1 MDRALAAGI
10 DLGLCY
16 VLLVAPIS
24 YVVLSVL
31 PVLEAQ
37 GPVAVAISLGILV
50 PVNLTYAFVFEWRY
64 SRTPGKVAR
73 SLMVTTAEGEPCTLR
88 ASAVRNLLR
97 YVDGLGV
104 PPLLYAVGVL
114 ASAVS
119 PSGQRVGDRLAD
131 TVVVRSGRLRR
142 PAGDRTGEAA
152 RDDTPRRTAETGE
165 TAEGNHERENETSQ
179 ACQAT
184 CRELHSDLSARPDAS
199 RFRTTDRG
207 GAGGTTLGSSEA
219 ARRGPTA
226 GRRPRPR
233 SARVRDRKG

>member
-16 VLLVAPIS
+16 VLLVAPIC
-24 YVVLSVL
+24 YVILSVL
-31 PVLEAQ
+31 PVLDAQGPIDLGLCYVLLVAPICYVILSVLPVLDAQ
-37 GPVAVAISLGILV
+37 GPVAVALSFGVLI
-50 PVNLTYAFVFEWRY
+50 PVNLTYTFVFEWRY

-119 PSGQRVGDRLAD
+119 PSGQRVGDRVAD
-131 TVVVRSGRLRR
+131 TVVVRSGRLDR
-142 PAGDRTGEAA
+142 PVADDTGGTA
-152 RDDTPRRTAETGE
+152 RDEADPVGENDSGAERRE
-165 TAEGNHERENETSQ
+165 Q
-179 ACQAT
+179 
-184 CRELHSDLSARPDAS
+184 HS
-199 RFRTTDRG
+199 G
-207 GAGGTTLGSSEA
+207 GY
-219 ARRGPTA
+219 
-226 GRRPRPR
+226 
-233 SARVRDRKG
+233 